1 MGRLDDKVVI
11 ITGAAR
17 GQGEAEARLFAEEGA
32 NVVLGDVLDHE
43 GKAVAASIGA
53 SARYAHLDVTQEQ
66 DWKSAVQVAIG
77 EFGGVDALVNNAGVL
92 HLASLAETSKEAFER
107 VLSINLTGAFLG
119 IKAVMEPIAK
129 RGGGS
134 IVNISSVSGIS
145 PIPGQAAYGSS
156 KAGLRGL
163 TRADCD
169 RAARPQLQHQAR
181 ARQRRQGRHQ
191 PRGGSDPSHEP

>member
-17 GQGEAEARLFAEEGA
+17 GQGEAKARLFTDEGA
-32 NVVLGDVLDHE
+32 NVVLGDILGQE
-43 GKAVAASIGA
+43 GKAVAVSIGA
-53 SARYAHLDVTQEQ
+53 SARYTHLDVTQEQ
-66 DWKSAVQVAIG
+66 DWESAVQIATG

-92 HLASLAETSKEAFER
+92 HLASLAESSKEAFER
-107 VLSINLTGAFLG
+107 VLSVNLAGSFLA
-119 IKAVMEPIAK
+119 IKAVMKPIAK

-156 KAGLRGL
+156 QAGLAVSPEWRRLNSGHAGSASTRS
-163 TRADCD
+163 TRASST
-169 RAARPQLQHQAR
+169 P
-181 ARQRRQGRHQ
+181 
-191 PRGGSDPSHEP
+191 P